1 MKTDCEINETHAKRH
16 SSLENIET
24 RNDSIFKPW
33 DMKTDEYAFDE
44 FENNITRE
52 NIIHDIIEEEEE
64 I

>member
-1 MKTDCEINETHAKRH
+1 M
-16 SSLENIET
+16 ET
-24 RNDSIFKPW
+24 RNDSIFKPQ
-33 DMKTDEYAFDE
+33 DMKTEEGIFDE